1 MVVETMNESVAVI
14 IGHRCP
20 SEDPGKGIL
29 NTPICVVDAGLSAEE

>member
-14 IGHRCP
+14 MGHRCP

-29 NTPICVVDAGLSAEE
+29 NNPICEVDAAFQAEE